1 MPGILPISPQ
11 EAYLAFRFLG
21 GIFGISSGNKQR
33 KAAGV
38 LAEMTEASGMRQAG
52 LLAQYAERQ
61 GEYAGLHDAY
71 AEQAANA
78 VRKQAGLRY
87 LYAGKAAD
95 LEEQEI
101 PLMLLGIE
109 RQVADEERLA
119 TDREISRRR
128 QLNQALSSQ
137 VALRTA
143 QGIQAY
149 DGSPLAMMGADMT
162 QFERDQAIDKA
173 DTARRIVDNR
183 FFGSE
188 RAKLMADRVSLLRFG
203 AATELEAG
211 MEQAVLVGTQAQLQA
226 EAIRMAAEGTM
237 MSAESRL
244 EASQLEAEAIRI
256 QGKTAQTSSYINA
269 ANTLLDTGLRY
280 SQLGG

>member
-1 MPGILPISPQ
+1 M
-11 EAYLAFRFLG
+11 A
-21 GIFGISSGNKQR
+21 ISSAAMFIGSKVVSGLLTASSGSSSK

-38 LAEMTEASGMRQAG
+38 LADRTVESGERQAE
-52 LLAQYAERQ
+52 LLQQYAVRQ
-61 GEYAGLHDAY
+61 DEYAGLHDAY

-78 VRKQAGLRY
+78 VRRQAGLRY
-87 LYAGKAAD
+87 LYAEKAAD
-95 LEEQEI
+95 LEEKEI

-109 RQVADEERLA
+109 RQVKEEETLA
-119 TDREISRRR
+119 TDREIGRRR
-128 QLNQALSSQ
+128 QLNQALASQ

-211 MEQAVLVGTQAQLQA
+211 MEQAVLVGTQAALQA
-226 EAIRMAAEGTM
+226 EAIRMGAEGTR
-237 MSAESRL
+237 MSAESRI

-256 QGKTAQTSSYINA
+256 QGKTAQTSANISA
-269 ANTLLDTGLRY
+269 ANTLLDAGFRY

>member
-1 MPGILPISPQ
+1 M
-11 EAYLAFRFLG
+11 A
-21 GIFGISSGNKQR
+21 ISSAAMFIGSKVVSGLLTASSGSSAK

-38 LAEMTEASGMRQAG
+38 LADRTVESGERQAG
-52 LLAQYAERQ
+52 LLEQYAVRQ
-61 GEYAGLHDAY
+61 EEYAGMHDAY

-87 LYAGKAAD
+87 LYAEKAAD

-109 RQVADEERLA
+109 RQVKEEERLA
-119 TDREISRRR
+119 TDREIGRRR
-128 QLNQALSSQ
+128 QLNQALASQ

-211 MEQAVLVGTQAQLQA
+211 MEQAVLVGTQAALQA
-226 EAIRMAAEGTM
+226 ESIRMAAEGTM
-237 MSAESRL
+237 MSAESRI

-269 ANTLLDTGLRY
+269 ANTLLDAGFRY

>member
-1 MPGILPISPQ
+1 M
-11 EAYLAFRFLG
+11 A
-21 GIFGISSGNKQR
+21 ISSAALFIGSKVVSGLLTASAGSKSK

-38 LAEMTEASGMRQAG
+38 LAEMTEASGERQAG

-87 LYAGKAAD
+87 LYAEKAAD

-109 RQVADEERLA
+109 RQVAEEERLA

-162 QFERDQAIDKA
+162 QFDRDQAIDKA

-269 ANTLLDTGLRY
+269 ADTLLDAGFRY

>member
-1 MPGILPISPQ
+1 MAISAAAMFIGSQ
-11 EAYLAFRFLG
+11 VV
-21 GIFGISSGNKQR
+21 SGVLTASAASNAKR
-33 KAAGV
+33 AAGV
-38 LAEMTEASGMRQAG
+38 MADRTVESGKRQAG
-52 LLAQYAERQ
+52 LLEQYAVRQ
-61 GEYAGLHDAY
+61 DEYAGLHDAY

-78 VRKQAGLRY
+78 VRRQAGLRY
-87 LYAGKAAD
+87 LYAEKAAD
-95 LEEQEI
+95 LEEKEI

-109 RQVADEERLA
+109 RQVKEEETLA
-119 TDREISRRR
+119 TDREIGRRR
-128 QLNQALSSQ
+128 QLNQALASQ

-211 MEQAVLVGTQAQLQA
+211 MEQAVLVGTQAALQA
-226 EAIRMAAEGTM
+226 EAIRMGAEGTR
-237 MSAESRL
+237 MSAESRI
-244 EASQLEAEAIRI
+244 EASQLEGEAIGI
-256 QGKTAQTSSYINA
+256 QGKTAQTSSYIKA
-269 ANTLLDTGLRY
+269 ANTLLDAGFRY

>member
-1 MPGILPISPQ
+1 MSALQGLT
-11 EAYLAFRFLG
+11 LLFGFLSAG
-21 GIFGISSGNKQR
+21 SSYSSGKSAR

-38 LAEMTEASGMRQAG
+38 LADMTEASGQRQA
-52 LLAQYAERQ
+52 LLLEEYAGRQ
-61 GEYAGLHDAY
+61 NEYAGLHDAY
-71 AEQAANA
+71 ARRAADA

-109 RQVADEERLA
+109 RQVKEEERLA

-149 DGSPLAMMGADMT
+149 DGSPLAMMGADIT
-162 QFERDQAIDKA
+162 QFDRDQAIDKA

-183 FFGSE
+183 FFGAE
-188 RAKLMADRVSLLRFG
+188 RAKLMADRVSLLRYG
-203 AATELEAG
+203 AATEMEVG
-211 MEQAVLVGTQAQLQA
+211 MEQAVLVGTEAQLQA

-237 MSAESRL
+237 MSAQSRI
-244 EASQLEAEAIRI
+244 EAAQIEAEAIRI
-256 QGKTAQTSSYINA
+256 QGKTAQTSANINA
-269 ANTLLDTGLRY
+269 VNTLLDTGLRY

>member
-1 MPGILPISPQ
+1 MAIS
-11 EAYLAFRFLG
+11 AAAMFIGSKVIGSFLQASAG
-21 GIFGISSGNKQR
+21 S
-33 KAAGV
+33 KAKKSAGV
-38 LAEMTEASGMRQAG
+38 LADMTLASGEKQSG
-52 LLAQYAERQ
+52 LLTQYAERQ
-61 GEYAGLHDAY
+61 NEYAGLHDAY
-71 AEQAANA
+71 AQQAADA
-78 VRKQAGLRY
+78 VRRQAGLRY
-87 LYAGKAAD
+87 LYADQAAD

-109 RQVADEERLA
+109 RQVKEEEKLA
-119 TDREISRRR
+119 TDREIGRRR
-128 QLNQALSSQ
+128 QLTQALSSQ

-149 DGSPLAMMGADMT
+149 DGSPLAMMGADIT
-162 QFERDQAIDKA
+162 QFDRDQAIDKG

-211 MEQAVLVGTQAQLQA
+211 MQQATLVGTQAQLQA

-244 EASQLEAEAIRI
+244 ESSQLEAEAIRI
-256 QGKTAQTSSYINA
+256 QGKTAQTSANINA
-269 ANTLLDTGLRY
+269 ANTLLNAGYRY

>member
-1 MPGILPISPQ
+1 M
-11 EAYLAFRFLG
+11 A
-21 GIFGISSGNKQR
+21 ISSAAMFIGSKVVSGLLTASSGSSSR

-38 LAEMTEASGMRQAG
+38 MADRTQASGVRQAG
-52 LLAQYAERQ
+52 LLEQYAERQ

-78 VRKQAGLRY
+78 VRNQAGLRY
-87 LYAGKAAD
+87 LYAEKAAD
-95 LEEQEI
+95 LEEKEI

-109 RQVADEERLA
+109 RQVKEEETLA
-119 TDREISRRR
+119 TDREIGRRR
-128 QLNQALSSQ
+128 QLNQALGSQ

-211 MEQAVLVGTQAQLQA
+211 MEQAVLVGTQAALQA

-237 MSAESRL
+237 MSAESRI
-244 EASQLEAEAIRI
+244 ESSQLEAEAIRI
-256 QGKTAQTSSYINA
+256 QGKTAQTSANISA
-269 ANTLLDTGLRY
+269 ANTLLDAGFRY

>member
-1 MPGILPISPQ
+1 M
-11 EAYLAFRFLG
+11 A
-21 GIFGISSGNKQR
+21 ISSAALFIGSKVVSGLLTASAGSKSK

-38 LAEMTEASGMRQAG
+38 LAEMTEASGERQAG

-87 LYAGKAAD
+87 LYAEKAAD

-109 RQVADEERLA
+109 RQVAEEERLA

-162 QFERDQAIDKA
+162 QFDRDQAIDKA

-203 AATELEAG
+203 AATELE
-211 MEQAVLVGTQAQLQA
+211 EQAVLVGTQAQLQA

-269 ANTLLDTGLRY
+269 ADTLLDAGFRY

>member
-1 MPGILPISPQ
+1 M
-11 EAYLAFRFLG
+11 A
-21 GIFGISSGNKQR
+21 ISSAALFIGSKVVSGLLTASAGSKSN

-38 LAEMTEASGMRQAG
+38 LADRTVESGERQAA
-52 LLAQYAERQ
+52 LLEQYAGRQ
-61 GEYAGLHDAY
+61 EEYAGLHDAY

-87 LYAGKAAD
+87 LYAEKAAD

-109 RQVADEERLA
+109 RQVAEEERLA
-119 TDREISRRR
+119 TDREIGRRR
-128 QLNQALSSQ
+128 QLNQALASQ

-211 MEQAVLVGTQAQLQA
+211 MEQAVLVGTQAALQA
-226 EAIRMAAEGTM
+226 EAIRMAAEGTR
-237 MSAESRL
+237 MSAESRI
-244 EASQLEAEAIRI
+244 EASQLEGEAIRI

-269 ANTLLDTGLRY
+269 ANTLLDAGFRY

>member
-1 MPGILPISPQ
+1 M
-11 EAYLAFRFLG
+11 A
-21 GIFGISSGNKQR
+21 ISSAAMFIGSKVVSGLLTASSGSSAK

-38 LAEMTEASGMRQAG
+38 LADRTVESGERQAE
-52 LLAQYAERQ
+52 LLEQYAVRQ
-61 GEYAGLHDAY
+61 DEYAGLHDAY

-87 LYAGKAAD
+87 LYAEKAAD

-109 RQVADEERLA
+109 RQVKEEERLA

-128 QLNQALSSQ
+128 QLNQALASQ

-211 MEQAVLVGTQAQLQA
+211 MEQAVLVGTQAALQA
-226 EAIRMAAEGTM
+226 EAIRMGAEGTR
-237 MSAESRL
+237 MSAESRI
-244 EASQLEAEAIRI
+244 EASQLEGEAIRI

-269 ANTLLDTGLRY
+269 ANTLLDAGFRY

>member
-1 MPGILPISPQ
+1 M
-11 EAYLAFRFLG
+11 A
-21 GIFGISSGNKQR
+21 ISSAAMFIGSKVVSGLLTASSGSSSK

-38 LAEMTEASGMRQAG
+38 LADRTVESGERQAG
-52 LLAQYAERQ
+52 LLEQYAVRQ
-61 GEYAGLHDAY
+61 EEYAGMHDAY

-87 LYAGKAAD
+87 LYAEKAAD

-109 RQVADEERLA
+109 RQVKEEERLA
-119 TDREISRRR
+119 TDREIGRRR
-128 QLNQALSSQ
+128 QLNQALASQ

-211 MEQAVLVGTQAQLQA
+211 MEQAVLVGTQAALQA
-226 EAIRMAAEGTM
+226 EAIRMGAEGTR
-237 MSAESRL
+237 MSAESRI

-269 ANTLLDTGLRY
+269 ANTLLDAGFRY

>member
-1 MPGILPISPQ
+1 M
-11 EAYLAFRFLG
+11 A
-21 GIFGISSGNKQR
+21 ISSAAMFIGSKVVSGLLTASSGSSAK

-38 LAEMTEASGMRQAG
+38 LADRTVESGERQAG
-52 LLAQYAERQ
+52 LLEQYAGRQ
-61 GEYAGLHDAY
+61 EEYAGLHDAY

-78 VRKQAGLRY
+78 VRRQAGLKY
-87 LYAGKAAD
+87 LYAEKAAD

-109 RQVADEERLA
+109 RQVAEEERLA
-119 TDREISRRR
+119 TDREIGRRR
-128 QLNQALSSQ
+128 QLNQALASQ

-162 QFERDQAIDKA
+162 QFDRDQAIDKA

-211 MEQAVLVGTQAQLQA
+211 MEQAVLVGTQAALQA

-237 MSAESRL
+237 MSAASRI

-256 QGKTAQTSSYINA
+256 QGKTAQTSAYINA
-269 ANTLLDTGLRY
+269 ANTLLDAGFRY
-280 SQLGG
+280 SELGG

>member
-1 MPGILPISPQ
+1 M
-11 EAYLAFRFLG
+11 A
-21 GIFGISSGNKQR
+21 ISSAAMFIGSKVVSGLLTASSGSSAK

-38 LAEMTEASGMRQAG
+38 LADRTVESGERQAE
-52 LLAQYAERQ
+52 LLEQYAVRQ
-61 GEYAGLHDAY
+61 DEYAGLHDAY

-87 LYAGKAAD
+87 LYAEKAAD

-109 RQVADEERLA
+109 RQVKEEERLA

-128 QLNQALSSQ
+128 QLNQALASQ

-183 FFGSE
+183 FFGAE
-188 RAKLMADRVSLLRFG
+188 RARLMADRVSLLRFG

-211 MEQAVLVGTQAQLQA
+211 MEQAVLVGTQAALQA
-226 EAIRMAAEGTM
+226 EAIRMGAEGTR
-237 MSAESRL
+237 MSAESRI
-244 EASQLEAEAIRI
+244 EASQLEGEAIRI

-269 ANTLLDTGLRY
+269 ANTLLDAGFRY

>member
-1 MPGILPISPQ
+1 MAISAAAMFIGSQ
-11 EAYLAFRFLG
+11 VV
-21 GIFGISSGNKQR
+21 SGVLTASAGSKAN

-38 LAEMTEASGMRQAG
+38 LADRTVESGERQAG
-52 LLAQYAERQ
+52 LLEQYAVRQ
-61 GEYAGLHDAY
+61 DEYAGLHDAY

-78 VRKQAGLRY
+78 VRRQAGLRY
-87 LYAGKAAD
+87 LYAEKAAD
-95 LEEQEI
+95 LEEKEI

-109 RQVADEERLA
+109 RQVKEEETLA
-119 TDREISRRR
+119 TDREIGRRR
-128 QLNQALSSQ
+128 QLNQALASQ

-211 MEQAVLVGTQAQLQA
+211 MEQAVLVGTQAALQA
-226 EAIRMAAEGTM
+226 EAIRMGAEGTR
-237 MSAESRL
+237 MSAESRI
-244 EASQLEAEAIRI
+244 EASQLEGEAIASRARPRKRARTSTPRI
-256 QGKTAQTSSYINA
+256 PCSMRDSDIAS
-269 ANTLLDTGLRY
+269 
-280 SQLGG
+280 

>member
-1 MPGILPISPQ
+1 MAISAAAMFVVGQ
-11 EAYLAFRFLG
+11 VA
-21 GIFGISSGNKQR
+21 SGVLQASAGSKAR

-38 LAEMTEASGMRQAG
+38 LADMTLASGEKQAG
-52 LLAQYAERQ
+52 LLAQYADRQ
-61 GEYAGLHDAY
+61 NEYAGLHDAY
-71 AEQAANA
+71 AQQAAGA
-78 VRKQAGLRY
+78 VRQQAGLRY
-87 LYAGKAAD
+87 LYADKAAD
-95 LEEQEI
+95 LEEKEI

-109 RQVADEERLA
+109 RQVKEEETLA
-119 TDREISRRR
+119 TDREIGRRR

-162 QFERDQAIDKA
+162 QFDRDQAIDKG

-211 MEQAVLVGTQAQLQA
+211 MQQATLVGTQAQLQA

-244 EASQLEAEAIRI
+244 ESSQLEAEAIRI
-256 QGKTAQTSSYINA
+256 QGKTAQTSANINA
-269 ANTLLDTGLRY
+269 ANTLLNAGYRY

>member
-1 MPGILPISPQ
+1 M
-11 EAYLAFRFLG
+11 A
-21 GIFGISSGNKQR
+21 ISSAAMFIGSKVVSGLLTASAGSKSK

-38 LAEMTEASGMRQAG
+38 LADRTVESGERQAG
-52 LLAQYAERQ
+52 LLEQYAVRQ
-61 GEYAGLHDAY
+61 DEYAGLHDAY

-78 VRKQAGLRY
+78 VRRQAGLRY
-87 LYAGKAAD
+87 LYAEKAAD

-109 RQVADEERLA
+109 RQVKDEEKLA
-119 TDREISRRR
+119 TDREIGRRR
-128 QLNQALSSQ
+128 QLNQALASQ

-211 MEQAVLVGTQAQLQA
+211 MEQAVLVGTQAALQA
-226 EAIRMAAEGTM
+226 EAIRMGAEGTS
-237 MSAESRL
+237 MSAESRI

-269 ANTLLDTGLRY
+269 ANTLLDAGFRY

>member
-1 MPGILPISPQ
+1 MAISAAAMFIGSQ
-11 EAYLAFRFLG
+11 VV
-21 GIFGISSGNKQR
+21 SGVLTASAGSKAN

-38 LAEMTEASGMRQAG
+38 LADRTVESGERQAG
-52 LLAQYAERQ
+52 LVEQYAVRQ
-61 GEYAGLHDAY
+61 DEYAGLHDAY

-78 VRKQAGLRY
+78 VRRQAGLRY
-87 LYAGKAAD
+87 LYAEKAAD
-95 LEEQEI
+95 LEEKEI

-109 RQVADEERLA
+109 RQVKEEETLA
-119 TDREISRRR
+119 TDREIGRRR
-128 QLNQALSSQ
+128 QLNQALASQ

-149 DGSPLAMMGADMT
+149 DGSPLAMMGADMP

-211 MEQAVLVGTQAQLQA
+211 MEQAVLVGTQAALQA
-226 EAIRMAAEGTM
+226 EAIRMGAEGTR
-237 MSAESRL
+237 MSAESRI
-244 EASQLEAEAIRI
+244 EASQLEGEAIRI

-269 ANTLLDTGLRY
+269 ANPLLDAGFRY